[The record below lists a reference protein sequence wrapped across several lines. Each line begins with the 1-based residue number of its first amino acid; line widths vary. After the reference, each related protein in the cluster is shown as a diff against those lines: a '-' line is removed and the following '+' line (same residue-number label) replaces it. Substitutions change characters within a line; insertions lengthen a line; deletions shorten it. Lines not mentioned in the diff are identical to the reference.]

1 MLPENEDFSTICQP
15 RYQPDLLLSI
25 WKTITNRANTYSEI
39 YITFRQ
45 NKPNQIYNLE
55 EPIPN

>member
-1 MLPENEDFSTICQP
+1 MLPENKDFSTICHA
-15 RYQPDLLLSI
+15 RYQPDFLLSI